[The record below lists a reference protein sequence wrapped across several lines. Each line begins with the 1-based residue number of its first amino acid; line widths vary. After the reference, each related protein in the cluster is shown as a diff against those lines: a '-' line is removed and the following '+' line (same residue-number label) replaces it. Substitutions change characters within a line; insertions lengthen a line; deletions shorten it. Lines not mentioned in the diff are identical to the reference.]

1 MIFLKNP
8 FALYVVGCTRYIT
21 LYIFPISQY
30 QYFPLSLLT
39 RVLLIS
45 LKSVIEAKSGR
56 EGFSSSH
63 SIFTKLWFSKS
74 WNIGNIKFVEVW
86 FFKPELLPVP
96 QDCGQMCSLGS
107 FCLGKIKI
115 IRKICLR
122 FAKSNAIKVWAMAR
136 NEMCQCVIDQ
146 YLHQKDVMGLKEIDP
161 FPPERWMLV
170 L

>member
-8 FALYVVGCTRYIT
+8 FALYVLGCTRYIT
-21 LYIFPISQY
+21 LCIFPISQY

-74 WNIGNIKFVEVW
+74 WNIGNIKFVEIW

-115 IRKICLR
+115 IRKICQKQCN
-122 FAKSNAIKVWAMAR
+122 KSVSDGHKWNVSLINTFIRKMWWDWR
-136 NEMCQCVIDQ
+136 R
-146 YLHQKDVMGLKEIDP
+146 LTHSHLKDEC
-161 FPPERWMLV
+161 
-170 L
+170 